1 MKTYRLERFF
11 FELFCVIDIK
21 FTKAEG
27 RRRKA
32 EGLYAMVELKKLT
45 YFRGVIKNKT
55 MYRTIFIPTEMDSM
69 IPLNIP
75 REWYGRNVELIA
87 FPLDLPQ
94 TKLSETARINKNRFK
109 AIPSKYLFGTKNFKF
124 NRDEANDYE

>member
-1 MKTYRLERFF
+1 
-11 FELFCVIDIK
+11 
-21 FTKAEG
+21 
-27 RRRKA
+27 
-32 EGLYAMVELKKLT
+32 
-45 YFRGVIKNKT
+45 
-55 MYRTIFIPTEMDSM
+55 MYRTIFIPTETDNM

-94 TKLSETARINKNRFK
+94 PKLPETARINKNRFK
-109 AIPSKYLFGTKNFKF
+109 PIPSKYLFGTKNFKF